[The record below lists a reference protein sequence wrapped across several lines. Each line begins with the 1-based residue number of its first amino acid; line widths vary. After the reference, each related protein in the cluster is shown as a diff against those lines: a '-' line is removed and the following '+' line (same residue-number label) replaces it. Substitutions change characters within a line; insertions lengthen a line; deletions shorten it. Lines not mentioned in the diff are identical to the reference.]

1 VTSETREKFEHLK
14 DYIKGLG
21 SLGVAFSAGVDST
34 FLLKVGHDVLGPKCV
49 AFSGISPSF
58 PKKEQEEAKGF
69 CAKENIRLILFNST
83 EMNDENYIKNPTNRC
98 YYCKRDL
105 FIKISELAKKEN
117 IGHIADGSN
126 ADDTGDY
133 RPGLVAASEMH
144 VISPLKETGI
154 TKAEIREISR
164 ELGLTTWNKPSM
176 ACLSS
181 RIPYGDMVTE
191 PLLNKIEA
199 GENILR
205 NLGLTNV
212 RLRVHRDIARI
223 ETDISSFNRII
234 DEKNRIYITEEIK
247 KLGFNYVTLD
257 LSGFKSGSMNA
268 EINQQK
274 GEAYGVSRE
283 QH

>member
-1 VTSETREKFEHLK
+1 MTSETREKYEHLK

-133 RPGLVAASEMH
+133 RPGAGRRFRDAC
-144 VISPLKETGI
+144 
-154 TKAEIREISR
+154 
-164 ELGLTTWNKPSM
+164 NKP
-176 ACLSS
+176 AKGN
-181 RIPYGDMVTE
+181 RNYEGR
-191 PLLNKIEA
+191 NK
-199 GENILR
+199 R
-205 NLGLTNV
+205 NFKGIRTYYLEQAIHGLP
-212 RLRVHRDIARI
+212 
-223 ETDISSFNRII
+223 
-234 DEKNRIYITEEIK
+234 
-247 KLGFNYVTLD
+247 
-257 LSGFKSGSMNA
+257 
-268 EINQQK
+268 
-274 GEAYGVSRE
+274 
-283 QH
+283 